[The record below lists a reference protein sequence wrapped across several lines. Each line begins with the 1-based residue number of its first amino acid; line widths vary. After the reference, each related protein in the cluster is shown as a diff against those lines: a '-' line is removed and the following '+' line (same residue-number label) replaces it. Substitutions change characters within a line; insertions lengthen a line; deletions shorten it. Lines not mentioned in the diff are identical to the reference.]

1 MRRFFA
7 FFHAKKRSKF
17 VQAYKNRIL
26 VQCIIINLSVKIV
39 KRFCYC
45 AKNFFEAKTLAVRQV
60 FFIMRID
67 KFLKVSRILKRRTL
81 AQEACDKGKV
91 SVNGKEVKP
100 AHQIKVGDIVE
111 ITYQTG
117 NLKFRVTEIKET
129 VKKDEATKLYEV
141 LSS

>member
-1 MRRFFA
+1 
-7 FFHAKKRSKF
+7 
-17 VQAYKNRIL
+17 
-26 VQCIIINLSVKIV
+26 
-39 KRFCYC
+39 
-45 AKNFFEAKTLAVRQV
+45 
-60 FFIMRID
+60 MRID

-129 VKKDEATKLYEV
+129 AKKDEATKLYEV